1 MERWMEGWMN
11 DGRMMDVLW
20 MDNGKMERWMEGWI
34 KDG

>member
-1 MERWMEGWMN
+1 MERWREGWMN
-11 DGRMMDVLW
+11 DGRMMDGLW

>member
-1 MERWMEGWMN
+1 MEGWMN
-11 DGRMMDVLW
+11 DRRMMDGLW